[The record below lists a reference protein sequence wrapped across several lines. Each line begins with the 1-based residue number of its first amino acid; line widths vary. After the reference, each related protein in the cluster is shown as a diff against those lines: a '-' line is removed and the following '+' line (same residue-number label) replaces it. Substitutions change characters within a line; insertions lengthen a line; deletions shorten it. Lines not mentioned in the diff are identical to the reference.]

1 MADINV
7 KWVMP
12 ALQALTAAAIIT
24 ITFTVSAQPAYP
36 SKPIRIISPY
46 APGGSVT
53 AMARLVSQK
62 LGESLGQQLIVDNRP
77 GGNTV
82 IGADALVKSAPDGYT
97 IMAMALDHV
106 IVPSLVS
113 TPYDVIRDFA
123 AVATLASS
131 EYVLVVNPKVPAD
144 TLQEFIA
151 LAKSKPGQLNFGTSG
166 NGSGIHIAAE
176 FFNLLAGVK
185 VQHIAYKGSGQA
197 LTDLMGGQVQ
207 MMFTSPVNGIPHIR
221 SGRLKAIAYASEAR
235 SPVLPQV
242 PTFAEAGLAGFEMKT
257 WYGILAPALTPKEII
272 NKLSTEIAKML
283 NMPDLKEQLA
293 SQGVDPFISTPDQ
306 FAALMRADMVKFAK
320 VVKAA
325 NIRIEN

>member
-1 MADINV
+1 M
-7 KWVMP
+7 KRVMP
-12 ALQALTAAAIIT
+12 ALQGLAAAIT
-24 ITFTVSAQPAYP
+24 IMFSFVVFAQPIYP
-36 SKPIRIISPY
+36 NKPIRIISPY

-62 LGESLGQQLIVDNRP
+62 LSDSLGQQLFVDNRP

-82 IGADALVKSAPDGYT
+82 IGADALAKSAPDGYT

-106 IVPSLVS
+106 IVPNLVG
-113 TPYDVIRDFA
+113 TPYDAVRDFA

-131 EYVLVVNPKVPAD
+131 EYVLVLNPKVPAS

-151 LAKSKPGQLNFGTSG
+151 LARARPGQLNFGTSG
-166 NGSGIHIAAE
+166 NGSGIHMAAE
-176 FFNLLAGVK
+176 LFNLLTGVK
-185 VQHIAYKGSGQA
+185 IQHIAYKGSGQA

-207 MMFTSPVNGIPHIR
+207 MMFTSPVNGIPHIK
-221 SGRLKAIAYASEAR
+221 SGRLKAIAYASETR

-257 WYGILAPALTPKEII
+257 WYGILAPAGTPREII
-272 NKLSTEIAKML
+272 SKLATEITKML
-283 NMPDLKEQLA
+283 NTSDLKEQLA
-293 SQGVDPFISTPDQ
+293 SQGVEPFISTPEQ
-306 FAALMRADMVKFAK
+306 FAALMKADMAKFAR

>member
-1 MADINV
+1 M
-7 KWVMP
+7 KRVMP
-12 ALQALTAAAIIT
+12 ALQGLAAAIT
-24 ITFTVSAQPAYP
+24 IMFSFVVFAQPIYP
-36 SKPIRIISPY
+36 NKPIRIISPY

-62 LGESLGQQLIVDNRP
+62 LSDSLGQQLFVDNRP

-82 IGADALVKSAPDGYT
+82 IGADALAKSAPDGYT

-106 IVPSLVS
+106 IVPNLVS
-113 TPYDVIRDFA
+113 TPYDAVRDFA

-131 EYVLVVNPKVPAD
+131 EYVLVLNPKVPAS

-151 LAKSKPGQLNFGTSG
+151 LARARPGQLNFGTSG
-166 NGSGIHIAAE
+166 NGSGIHMAAE
-176 FFNLLAGVK
+176 LFNLLTGVK
-185 VQHIAYKGSGQA
+185 IQHIAYKGSGQA

-207 MMFTSPVNGIPHIR
+207 MMFTSPVNGIPHIK
-221 SGRLKAIAYASEAR
+221 SGRLKAIAYASETR
-235 SPVLPQV
+235 SPVLSQV

-257 WYGILAPALTPKEII
+257 WYGILAPAGTPREII
-272 NKLSTEIAKML
+272 SKLATEITKML
-283 NMPDLKEQLA
+283 NTSDLKEQLA
-293 SQGVDPFISTPDQ
+293 SQGVEPFISTPEQ
-306 FAALMRADMVKFAK
+306 FAALMKADMAKFAR

>member
-1 MADINV
+1 M
-7 KWVMP
+7 KRVMP
-12 ALQALTAAAIIT
+12 ALQGLAAAIT
-24 ITFTVSAQPAYP
+24 IMFSFVVFAQPIYP
-36 SKPIRIISPY
+36 NKPIRIISPY

-62 LGESLGQQLIVDNRP
+62 LSDSLGQQLFVDNRP

-82 IGADALVKSAPDGYT
+82 IGADALAKSAPDGYT

-106 IVPSLVS
+106 IVPNLVS
-113 TPYDVIRDFA
+113 TPYDAVRDFA

-131 EYVLVVNPKVPAD
+131 EYVLVLNPKVPAS

-151 LAKSKPGQLNFGTSG
+151 LARARPGQLNFGTSG
-166 NGSGIHIAAE
+166 NGSGIHMAAE
-176 FFNLLAGVK
+176 LFNLLTGVK
-185 VQHIAYKGSGQA
+185 IQHIAYKGSGQA

-207 MMFTSPVNGIPHIR
+207 MMFTSPVNGIPHIK
-221 SGRLKAIAYASEAR
+221 SGRLKAIAYASETR

-257 WYGILAPALTPKEII
+257 WYGILAPAGTPREII
-272 NKLSTEIAKML
+272 SKLATEITKML
-283 NMPDLKEQLA
+283 NTSDLKEQLA
-293 SQGVDPFISTPDQ
+293 SQGVEPFISTPEQ
-306 FAALMRADMVKFAK
+306 FAALMKADMAKFAR

>member
-1 MADINV
+1 M
-7 KWVMP
+7 KRVMP
-12 ALQALTAAAIIT
+12 ALQGLAAAIT
-24 ITFTVSAQPAYP
+24 IMFSFVVFAQPIYP
-36 SKPIRIISPY
+36 NKPIRIISPY

-62 LGESLGQQLIVDNRP
+62 LSDSLGQQLFVDNRP

-82 IGADALVKSAPDGYT
+82 IGADALAKSAPDGYT

-106 IVPSLVS
+106 IVPNLVG
-113 TPYDVIRDFA
+113 TPYDAVRDFA

-131 EYVLVVNPKVPAD
+131 EYVLVLNPKVPAS

-151 LAKSKPGQLNFGTSG
+151 LARARPGQLNFGTSG
-166 NGSGIHIAAE
+166 NGSGIHMAAE
-176 FFNLLAGVK
+176 LFNLLTGVK
-185 VQHIAYKGSGQA
+185 IQHIAYKGSGQA

-207 MMFTSPVNGIPHIR
+207 MMFTSPVNGIPHIK
-221 SGRLKAIAYASEAR
+221 SGRLKAIAYASETR
-235 SPVLPQV
+235 SPVLSQV

-257 WYGILAPALTPKEII
+257 WYGILAPAGTPREII
-272 NKLSTEIAKML
+272 SKLATEITKML
-283 NMPDLKEQLA
+283 NTSDLKEQLA
-293 SQGVDPFISTPDQ
+293 SQGVEPFISTPEQ
-306 FAALMRADMVKFAK
+306 FAALMKADMAKFAR